1 MEMLAPYRTTVQD
14 ERRALQPVADAMSIP
29 LDELWDQVVAE
40 WDEDGKMNASWLPRA
55 FREGRGIYTLN
66 FPAGSWVDI
75 SAIETISAL
84 QDVFD
89 GEIPS
94 KTGVLQGALTLSHL
108 MGEDRILTTS
118 IATMLRNNVE
128 LDDGSLPLGIR
139 FISKHGQP
147 AGRSEHCWAYWM
159 RNVDAGLAEP
169 TKVLAENSIEGHDPD
184 LVVAQRYCKIK
195 VR

>member
-1 MEMLAPYRTTVQD
+1 MEMLAPYRTVVQD
-14 ERRALQPVADAMSIP
+14 ERRALQPVANAMGTP
-29 LDELWDQVVAE
+29 LDELWEQVVAE
-40 WDEDGKMNASWLPRA
+40 WDEDGKMKASWLPRA
-55 FREGRGIYTLN
+55 FREGRGMYTLN

-75 SAIETISAL
+75 TAIETISAIH
-84 QDVFD
+84 DMFD

-94 KTGVLQGALTLSHL
+94 ETGVLQGPLTLSHL
-108 MGEDRILTTS
+108 AGDDRILTTS

-139 FISKHGQP
+139 LASKHGQP

-169 TKVLAENSIEGHDPD
+169 TKVVAANSIEEHDRD
-184 LVVAQRYCKIK
+184 LVSAQRYCKIK